1 MPITLV
7 TFDDPS
13 CPSCAKLHDGAFQR
27 IESEWVATDPVMRAA
42 REGTHEQVI
51 AEDESIA
58 REVGVNGVAAGLSTL
73 PLAGVEFLLV
83 ALGVTVL
90 SLH

>member
-1 MPITLV
+1 
-7 TFDDPS
+7 
-13 CPSCAKLHDGAFQR
+13 
-27 IESEWVATDPVMRAA
+27 MRAA

-90 SLH
+90 SLHWVAAGIASGAVDACPVDL